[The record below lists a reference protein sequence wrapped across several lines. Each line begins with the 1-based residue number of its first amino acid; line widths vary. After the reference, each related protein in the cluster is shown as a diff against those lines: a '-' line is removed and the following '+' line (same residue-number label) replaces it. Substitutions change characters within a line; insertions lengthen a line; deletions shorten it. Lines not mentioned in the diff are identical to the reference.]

1 MAEIESGHP
10 EASKQFTDLPEFQA
24 EIERLKIEEKEA
36 GKTVHLLETKDRPEI
51 IPANLTE
58 EDMQAFNDLLA
69 ERYDPEKFNEYRHNI
84 ALHFQQD
91 RSDLKTKNRLDFV
104 AFLANKWMSILNKKS

>member
-1 MAEIESGHP
+1 
-10 EASKQFTDLPEFQA
+10 
-24 EIERLKIEEKEA
+24 
-36 GKTVHLLETKDRPEI
+36 
-51 IPANLTE
+51 
-58 EDMQAFNDLLA
+58 LA